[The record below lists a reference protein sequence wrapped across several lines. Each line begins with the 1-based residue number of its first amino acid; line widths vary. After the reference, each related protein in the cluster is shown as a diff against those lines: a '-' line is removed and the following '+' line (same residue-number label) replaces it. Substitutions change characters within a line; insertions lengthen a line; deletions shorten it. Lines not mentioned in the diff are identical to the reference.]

1 MELNLSSP
9 AQRIISGQ
17 HPLRPLEVRNIPRR
31 IDRGQAEDYIRRHG
45 IPSVAKPDEFVD
57 RMVDLEPQMGTARAA
72 LVGLLSTDK
81 EVNEERLLLGL
92 KQFDEVEASIPALPA
107 TEQDKLEGLYNYS
120 RTRLLFTDADNNMRD
135 ALAALKGNV
144 FKNSGN
150 PVGNCVICAS
160 IFTLLA
166 LDRQFIAGEL
176 RKISSYHSVSYIQ
189 IGGLEFV
196 FHRDSESTFMGLLE
210 DAYEN
215 NRSKLKPDI
224 FIIGSAFSFISAL
237 LISKVRTATRSQHV
251 NNRRLCNDAM
261 EELLSMLACAEAINP
276 FNTRLYM
283 EQAIAY
289 QWLFDY
295 ESRARSLS
303 MAQALEELPLRGG
316 KPAITA

>member
-1 MELNLSSP
+1 MELNLSNS
-9 AQRIISGQ
+9 ARRIISGQ

-31 IDRGQAEDYIRRHG
+31 MDCGQAEDYIRRHG
-45 IPSVAKPDEFVD
+45 IPSVAKPDEFVG

-92 KQFDEVEASIPALPA
+92 KQFEEVGESIPALPA
-107 TEQDKLEGLYNYS
+107 TEQEKLEGLYSYL
-120 RTRLLFTDADNNMRD
+120 RPRLQFTTADNMRN

-166 LDRQFIAGEL
+166 LDRQFMAGEL
-176 RKISSYHSVSYIQ
+176 RKISSYHNVSYIQ

-196 FHRDSESTFMGLLE
+196 FHRDSEDTFMGLLE

-215 NRSKLKPDI
+215 ARSKLKPDI

-237 LISKVRTATRSQHV
+237 LISKVRTATLSQHV

-276 FNTRLYM
+276 FNMRLYM
-283 EQAIAY
+283 EQATAY
-289 QWLFDY
+289 LWLGDN
-295 ESRARSLS
+295 ESRARSQS

-316 KPAITA
+316 KPAIML